1 MKYFVDA
8 ETREAS
14 GNENYIEFQLPT
26 ATDEFWDKTSLYMLE
41 ETMAETGFGE
51 FWSGC
56 MHDGIVFD
64 MCSFSKDELN
74 LMIAKAAKRGDVVL
88 EVISELI
95 EWLRANQAESVGV
108 NWASDRALARR
119 RAQREA
125 YPVDPKFYEEVRAM
139 QDQYRDVP
147 LFEQATVT
155 QRAYE
160 DLLRKYN
167 MPDCFF
173 PFPLYEPDKWE

>member
-8 ETREAS
+8 EAREAA
-14 GNENYIEFQLPT
+14 GHENYIEFQLPT
-26 ATDEFWDKTSLYMLE
+26 ATDEFWDKASLYMLE
-41 ETMAETGFGE
+41 ATMSESGFGE
-51 FWSGC
+51 FWSDC
-56 MHDGIVFD
+56 MHDDIIFD

-74 LMIAKAAKRGDVVL
+74 LMIAEAAKFGGVVL
-88 EVISELI
+88 EVISELS
-95 EWLRANQAESVGV
+95 EWMSVNQAESVGL

-125 YPVDPKFYEEVRAM
+125 YSVDPKFYEEVQEMYER
-139 QDQYRDVP
+139 YKDVP
-147 LFEQATVT
+147 LFEQAGVT
-155 QRAYE
+155 ERAYE

-167 MPDCFF
+167 MPSCFF